1 MAVVCRSKGQRVASS
16 EVQGGLVARRP
27 GGVLRSGEPAPEARA
42 DRRARTAVPLLPEK
56 GKPRLDPSIP
66 SPGGKCKLQC
76 SRLLLHLLP
85 TYAPTPTASVNRSPT
100 ADTTQTPRYSY
111 EHDHNH
117 GSPCLIIASVCANPI
132 PVNVG
137 NCEPQ
142 RAQLQANARSKLN
155 ARFPQPESSLTRLHI
170 SIISLLVA
178 RTAANCWR
186 TCSISNARP

>member
-1 MAVVCRSKGQRVASS
+1 MCCVGGRVLGKLLDVLHGECCAVGGRGRVWGRGCRREEGRRSMAVVCRSKGQRVASS

-111 EHDHNH
+111 
-117 GSPCLIIASVCANPI
+117 
-132 PVNVG
+132 
-137 NCEPQ
+137 
-142 RAQLQANARSKLN
+142 
-155 ARFPQPESSLTRLHI
+155 
-170 SIISLLVA
+170 
-178 RTAANCWR
+178 
-186 TCSISNARP
+186 